1 MKILIVEDEPSLNLL
16 LTQALRSDN
25 YAVDS
30 ARDGEEG
37 SFLARTNIYDLI
49 IMDYMLPKING
60 LEVIKEIRAEK
71 INTPIIMLTV
81 CSEIDDKVIALELGA
96 DDYLTKPF
104 SMAELSARI
113 KALTRRP
120 KINNKEIF
128 SCGQIVLDPENFSAT
143 YKNRPI
149 NLTGKEY
156 SLLEFMVKHQ
166 GKVLSRTKLLE
177 GVWDING
184 DPFSNTIEMHILKL
198 RKKLNDKKQKIISTL
213 PGRGYKLEIP
223 KYQLLTQASQKK
235 NEK

>member
-16 LTQALRSDN
+16 LAQALRSEN
-25 YAVDS
+25 YIIDS

-37 SFLARTNIYDLI
+37 SFLARTNSYDLI

-71 INTPIIMLTV
+71 ISTPIIMLTV
-81 CSEIDDKVIALELGA
+81 RSEIDDKVIVLGSGA

-113 KALTRRP
+113 KVLTKRP
-120 KINNKEIF
+120 KINNKETF
-128 SCGQIVLDPENFSAT
+128 SCGQIVLDPESFSAT
-143 YKNRPI
+143 NRNKPVS
-149 NLTGKEY
+149 LTGKEY
-156 SLLEFMVKHQ
+156 ALLEFFVKHQ

-213 PGRGYKLEIP
+213 PGRGYRLEIP
-223 KYQLLTQASQKK
+223 KCRFLNSASQQKK
-235 NEK
+235 

>member
-16 LTQALRSDN
+16 LAQALRSEN
-25 YAVDS
+25 YIIDS

-37 SFLARTNIYDLI
+37 SFLARTNSYDLI
-49 IMDYMLPKING
+49 IMDYMLPKMNG
-60 LEVIKEIRAEK
+60 LEAIKEIRAEK
-71 INTPIIMLTV
+71 ISTPIIMLTV
-81 CSEIDDKVIALELGA
+81 RSEIDDKVVVLESGA

-113 KALTRRP
+113 KVLTKRP
-120 KINNKEIF
+120 KINNKETF
-128 SCGQIVLDPENFSAT
+128 SCGQIVLDPESFSAT
-143 YKNRPI
+143 NRKKPVS
-149 NLTGKEY
+149 LTGKEY
-156 SLLEFMVKHQ
+156 ALLEFFVKHQ

-213 PGRGYKLEIP
+213 PGRGYRLEVP
-223 KYQLLTQASQKK
+223 KYRFLSPANQQKK
-235 NEK
+235 